1 MARGFLNQAKRIK
14 LEAFDTT
21 ISDLLVLATAAM
33 GVSAIPGFFFR
44 KKHPTLLHCIAA
56 VFMLLVGAWTIA
68 CALEASSVGLAAKIK
83 KYRTEYVSQADSPAH
98 YAALFY
104 GRLAMGALIAG
115 LGLAA
120 LVVKIKENLPSKKHD
135 KLIVFIRRRQHAAPK
150 KSKGQRGRT

>member
-1 MARGFLNQAKRIK
+1 MSNSG
-14 LEAFDTT
+14 
-21 ISDLLVLATAAM
+21 VLATAAM

-135 KLIVFIRRRQHAAPK
+135 KGWSAQPPLTRRPPAVISDDDKFLR
-150 KSKGQRGRT
+150 SKGRFGAY